1 MKPVRIILLV
11 CITGFGLP
19 ATAQLKLSQQVI
31 GSTGNY
37 SKAGGISISST
48 TGEPAATTIRGTGI
62 ILTQGFQ
69 QPSDAT
75 TKDFVVLYNGI
86 TPNDDGKNDTW
97 IIYGIGEYTDNKV
110 IIFNRWGGRV
120 WEADGYDNY
129 DVVWNGTNLQ
139 GENLPDG
146 TYYYIINIPELDTDT
161 YKGWVQITR

>member
-1 MKPVRIILLV
+1 MKHLCHIILLS
-11 CITGFGLP
+11 CIAGISIQ
-19 ATAQLKLSQQVI
+19 ATAQIKLSRQVI

-75 TKDFVVLYNGI
+75 IKDFVVLYNGI
-86 TPNDDGKNDTW
+86 TPNDDGMNDTW
-97 IIYGIGEYTDNKV
+97 IIYGIGEYADNKV
-110 IIFNRWGGRV
+110 IIFNRWGGPV

-139 GENLPDG
+139 GEDLPDG
-146 TYYYIINIPELDTDT
+146 TYYYIIDIPELDT
-161 YKGWVQITR
+161 YKGWVQLTR